1 MLGSHVLLL
10 SAEWGYERLNPMP
23 LQFTL
28 WLWAG
33 IVAGDARIE
42 QVLSP
47 SHLWVLNPLS
57 NPSEFWILWI
67 LWISGLPGTRVFLQI
82 CFMDICGP
90 FRHNHYDPCIF
101 QLHTLWLFLQSA
113 VELPA
118 SSISKACAYKILK
131 INFKKTFMIPNPRE
145 KELKFVWNA
154 VCNFSVLGKGNR
166 NKIEEPVLYTLANGL
181 ERRIFK
187 NPFWGRMKGF
197 KRSHFLAKGKK
208 DFSASAIY

>member
-1 MLGSHVLLL
+1 MYVWKAVLQWSFLRIQRKGGSLRALNCRAMHCCKGLFSQFSCVMLSSHVLLL
-10 SAEWGYERLNPMP
+10 SAEWGYERLNPVP

-57 NPSEFWILWI
+57 NPSEFRILWI
-67 LWISGLPGTRVFLQI
+67 LWISGLPGTRFFLQI

-90 FRHNHYDPCIF
+90 FRYNHYDPCIF

-131 INFKKTFMIPNPRE
+131 I
-145 KELKFVWNA
+145 
-154 VCNFSVLGKGNR
+154 
-166 NKIEEPVLYTLANGL
+166 
-181 ERRIFK
+181 IF
-187 NPFWGRMKGF
+187 
-197 KRSHFLAKGKK
+197 
-208 DFSASAIY
+208 